1 MGIQRL
7 ERVASGAGDA
17 VQVFSDAKKT
27 MQVSWECSSDPDVAT
42 LELRHKHCPHVARE
56 LMLLVNRTDNDCW
69 MDSNLACEG
78 NDIDFVINRNWSV
91 SHNQHHHYHSPLP
104 PPLPS
109 TPPPSLPPPIWSVS
123 HQLH

>member
-1 MGIQRL
+1 
-7 ERVASGAGDA
+7 
-17 VQVFSDAKKT
+17 

-42 LELRHKHCPHVARE
+42 LELHHKHCPHVACE

-91 SHNQHHHYHSPLP
+91 SHNHHNHHHHHHHNHRHHQHHHYHHH
-104 PPLPS
+104 
-109 TPPPSLPPPIWSVS
+109 
-123 HQLH
+123 HQYGQFLTSCIEFNCFLFNLTFVDSEGIGRG